1 MQLFT
6 EHLINGL
13 AVGSIYALMA
23 LGLAMVYG
31 ILRILHVAHA
41 GVYAIGAYVGLYTFQ
56 ATDSFFMAI
65 AVAMAACALVGVA
78 IEKLVYYPLL
88 KFPPYVPLIASIAIF
103 LSVEELCRIV
113 AGPYILGFP
122 RRLAFS
128 SLTLGSISIGGM
140 QILVLLTS
148 FVILLVLWFISDKTE
163 VGLAMQATSQDMA
176 MASAMGVD
184 TKRIIS
190 FTFALGS
197 AVAAVAGVLVGI
209 YYNQVYPTMGA
220 VPAYKTL
227 AIIVVGGLGS
237 IPGAVLAALLLGLA
251 EALLI
256 GYAAIPLPR
265 DALAFIAMIIVFMIR
280 PQGLLGRKTR

>member
-122 RRLAFS
+122 RRLTFS
-128 SLTLGSISIGGM
+128 SLSLGSIS
-140 QILVLLTS
+140 L
-148 FVILLVLWFISDKTE
+148 
-163 VGLAMQATSQDMA
+163 
-176 MASAMGVD
+176 
-184 TKRIIS
+184 
-190 FTFALGS
+190 
-197 AVAAVAGVLVGI
+197 
-209 YYNQVYPTMGA
+209 
-220 VPAYKTL
+220 
-227 AIIVVGGLGS
+227 
-237 IPGAVLAALLLGLA
+237 
-251 EALLI
+251 
-256 GYAAIPLPR
+256 
-265 DALAFIAMIIVFMIR
+265 
-280 PQGLLGRKTR
+280 